1 MAMRPTKNVKP
12 VTSPG
17 WREAI
22 KKVLFGTING
32 VLKVDYLK
40 TTHFTKSLHST
51 TFNRQI
57 SAWRVKT
64 GLLCKTICFLLGVF
78 EKEPA

>member
-22 KKVLFGTING
+22 KKVLFGAING
-32 VLKVDYLK
+32 VLEVDNLK
-40 TTHFTKSLHST
+40 TNHFTKSLHSM
-51 TFNRQI
+51 TFNSQ
-57 SAWRVKT
+57 S
-64 GLLCKTICFLLGVF
+64 GLYT
-78 EKEPA
+78 A